1 MNDNKTNLEMND
13 SKSAIMQ
20 NLPSGGSNGHPAMDN
35 TNSDSESSVTVNVNT
50 DANSNGESSSA
61 VNVREPN
68 PVMKE
73 NAFYFLAM
81 ALVYGACFAVA
92 FYRNFKG
99 MAYPVIIMVTL
110 AACGLF
116 LDRKSVV

>member
-1 MNDNKTNLEMND
+1 MNDNKANLEMND

-20 NLPSGGSNGHPAMDN
+20 NLPSGGPNGHPAMDN
-35 TNSDSESSVTVNVNT
+35 TNF
-50 DANSNGESSSA
+50 NSNGESSSA

-92 FYRNFKG
+92 FYIHIG
-99 MAYPVIIMVTL
+99 PAPTS
-110 AACGLF
+110 CHH
-116 LDRKSVV
+116 KSGGS